1 MTALR
6 LRILSAP
13 IPGAYWMQVHTL
25 NADGTTTPYA
35 AVLEYQ
41 AHAGDY
47 VWWEAVEVMLATGG
61 TS

>member
-6 LRILSAP
+6 LRLLDAP
-13 IPGAYWMQVHTL
+13 IPGTYWMQVHQT

-47 VWWEAVEVMLATGG
+47 VWWEAVEVVVPSVTV
-61 TS
+61 